1 MWPSFCAK
9 NLGQLPSR
17 LIFPHVRV
25 TPERFCMGNIAW
37 GVFLLTA
44 NHPRLPPLTLSLLEL
59 LSSPLF
65 ALSLY
70 LPHCPSSRAI
80 YIKSFATFNQKQFR
94 KMIFYY
100 FSYLKCFF
108 FGAFFHLHLIS
119 ATTLTHVSYSVSC
132 SEGSWAADT
141 VLNIDWRTY
150 DNKEWLQRVCL
161 LVSCD
166 GFWWIAQPPC
176 IGEVRITSRQQR
188 GRHEQDF

>member
-1 MWPSFCAK
+1 MQK
-9 NLGQLPSR
+9 
-17 LIFPHVRV
+17 
-25 TPERFCMGNIAW
+25 TW
-37 GVFLLTA
+37 GSFLLGSYSPTYA
-44 NHPRLPPLTLSLLEL
+44 LLLNDSVWETSPEAFSFWQQTIPDCLRSPCPFLNFFLHRFSLSPFISPTVYHLVPFTSSLLPLLIKSNSEKWYFTTSLTLN
-59 LSSPLF
+59 
-65 ALSLY
+65 A
-70 LPHCPSSRAI
+70 
-80 YIKSFATFNQKQFR
+80 
-94 KMIFYY
+94 
-100 FSYLKCFF
+100 FF

-119 ATTLTHVSYSVSC
+119 ATTLAHVSYSVSC

-166 GFWWIAQPPC
+166 GFWWIAQPSC